1 MAMFKFGDR
10 VKTADGRE
18 AIVQEDQEEGSEDV
32 KVMFD
37 DDDFAHV
44 VKDSK
49 LQKVEEEYH

>member
-1 MAMFKFGDR
+1 MANFKFGDKVR
-10 VKTADGRE
+10 TEDGRE
-18 AIVQEDQEEGSEDV
+18 AIVQEDQEQGSTDV

-44 VKDSK
+44 VKDSE

>member
-1 MAMFKFGDR
+1 MANYKFGDKVR
-10 VKTADGRE
+10 TEDGRE
-18 AIVQEDQEEGSEDV
+18 AIVQEDQEQGSTDV

-49 LQKVEEEYH
+49 LQKIEEEYH